1 MGALLR
7 NVQNPSPQNS
17 ILTLKFK
24 SNTFTENMIEEIK
37 DQQVKKLIESTV
49 SEVYNE
55 TITIKI
61 MSNNSLKDN
70 NNDSA
75 SIEDS
80 PIVRMAISMGA
91 NIIDKKDDE

>member
-1 MGALLR
+1 
-7 NVQNPSPQNS
+7 
-17 ILTLKFK
+17 
-24 SNTFTENMIEEIK
+24 MIEEIK

>member
-1 MGALLR
+1 
-7 NVQNPSPQNS
+7 
-17 ILTLKFK
+17 
-24 SNTFTENMIEEIK
+24 MIEEIK

-61 MSNNSLKDN
+61 MSINSSKDN
-70 NNDSA
+70 NNNSA
-75 SIEDS
+75 NIEDS

-91 NIIDKKDDE
+91 KIIDKKDDE

>member
-1 MGALLR
+1 
-7 NVQNPSPQNS
+7 
-17 ILTLKFK
+17 
-24 SNTFTENMIEEIK
+24 MIEEIK

-61 MSNNSLKDN
+61 MSNKSSQDN

-75 SIEDS
+75 NIEDS

-91 NIIDKKDDE
+91 KVIDKKDDQ